1 MKKLL
6 YAFLIMP
13 MLAMAQ
19 VQVDNQWKTAINPFF
34 QNLDKSKIQSGMLLD
49 YAMEFTNVEAYNGTL
64 TDSTDI
70 NANVVGDIY
79 KTLFMSKVVADT
91 THTPLFNRYAYNWA
105 RARHN
110 ATKDSSGVY
119 VLTGLLY
126 EYQRFNENALAQ
138 NKITVSNDKYYDKY
152 IRGVWQNPYETKR
165 TFALTPPITHS
176 RSKDIYFK
184 LPNELFL
191 SNLNY
196 QITNIQLD
204 ADNGQGYQNLP
215 FDNIIP
221 IQFFENKIH
230 ELTFKVTLTSGQIL
244 YCRSKFKIEDPVL
257 KRQQQQARGVIVVND
272 ERIYIHEDNDFFS
285 AAWLTIRRIPGNTEI
300 TRPLIIAEGLDTG
313 KYTSPEDFGGDS
325 TLADFNRSLL
335 NSGNLFNVLR
345 DGTNDYDL
353 IYVDWVQGMGDIR
366 DNSRVLEE
374 VIGWVNDQKALSGST
389 EPNVL
394 LGQSMGGVVGRYTLA
409 RMEQEGSTH
418 DVRLFIAHD
427 SPMQGANTPLAFQHF
442 SEHMKEEYV
451 SSPILWLTGEVLIP
465 IGLGFAELGEEFLNA
480 FGGNNDNI
488 PAYIT
493 PGQLLSLQSKPAA
506 LQLNYWSAVRTGGT
520 HLQTRSF
527 NQTWQ
532 QTLDAMGWPTQS
544 RNIAISNGNEC
555 GVDNGFAP
563 GAQLLD
569 IDSRSNPGFLLD
581 MLNWILAPTVGAVT
595 LDPGLILV
603 GLIPGRSR
611 WQTNFDFNTYG
622 VQGSKNRIYR
632 GRIRFEKKVLWI
644 GPTIKYDV
652 TNKKF
657 YAPQEAL
664 PFDTYSGGRF
674 NFFDNDGDFALD
686 IPILSDL
693 VEVQNDFYGFIP
705 TVSALDI
712 RKTSGNDPTPDDY
725 LKSYSGGIPSDTNL
739 ISSFDNFIVD
749 NVPNQPFNNE
759 HISFQVRNG
768 DWLADELNAD
778 PSNGVPFP
786 VLDDCNWACDSANFG
801 ISGVDQFCTGART
814 FSVPAGADSYQ
825 WQFFPDPIPM
835 TDDPLIGNAT
845 IISATNTN
853 ILGVSHT
860 GNRSGW
866 YNLRVVINSTSCDVQ
881 NLILT
886 KRVYIGAPTVDNI
899 SVVSESEAGVH
910 LSPGIN
916 NCEVAL
922 GLNFNPNNNDIT
934 DIEWEKI
941 TTDIAWSRDYVDYD
955 DRYVYLFPECNK
967 EFKFRVRAKNSCG
980 FWSPW
985 RELTYDITECSTT
998 CQTPTGNIVSDNF
1011 ILYPIPANTILNF
1024 GVQLNNTWNFPSS
1037 SPFVNLNDLS
1047 GDPTIDGAGNVTYPR
1062 VRLFISF
1069 YNSMGNLIHSTTI
1082 QGLPNQ
1088 IDVSG
1093 IPTGNYIMRIEYL
1106 GLIETHNI
1114 QIN

>member
-1 MKKLL
+1 M
-6 YAFLIMP
+6 
-13 MLAMAQ
+13 
-19 VQVDNQWKTAINPFF
+19 
-34 QNLDKSKIQSGMLLD
+34 
-49 YAMEFTNVEAYNGTL
+49 
-64 TDSTDI
+64 
-70 NANVVGDIY
+70 
-79 KTLFMSKVVADT
+79 
-91 THTPLFNRYAYNWA
+91 
-105 RARHN
+105 
-110 ATKDSSGVY
+110 
-119 VLTGLLY
+119 
-126 EYQRFNENALAQ
+126 
-138 NKITVSNDKYYDKY
+138 
-152 IRGVWQNPYETKR
+152 
-165 TFALTPPITHS
+165 
-176 RSKDIYFK
+176 
-184 LPNELFL
+184 
-191 SNLNY
+191 
-196 QITNIQLD
+196 
-204 ADNGQGYQNLP
+204 
-215 FDNIIP
+215 
-221 IQFFENKIH
+221 
-230 ELTFKVTLTSGQIL
+230 
-244 YCRSKFKIEDPVL
+244 

-272 ERIYIHEDNDFFS
+272 ERVYIHEDNNFFS
-285 AAWLTIRRIPGNTEI
+285 AAWLTIRRIPGTGDTGL

-313 KYTSPEDFGGDS
+313 KYTSPEDFGGDR
-325 TLADFNRSLL
+325 TMQDFERDVNRG
-335 NSGNLFNVLR
+335 GNNLR
-345 DGTNDYDL
+345 DLIDEDRNHSYDL
-353 IYVDWVQGMGDIR
+353 IYIDWVHGMGDIR
-366 DNSRVLEE
+366 DNSRLLEE
-374 VIGWVNDQKALSGST
+374 VIGWVNDQKVLSGST

-394 LGQSMGGVVGRYTLA
+394 LGQSMGGVVGRFTLA
-409 RMEQEGSTH
+409 RMEQEGNTH

-427 SPMQGANTPLAFQHF
+427 SPMQGSNTPLAFQHF

-451 SSPILWLTGEVLIP
+451 SSPVLWLTGEVLVP
-465 IGLGFAELGEEFLNA
+465 IGLGLAQLGEDFLNA

-488 PAYIT
+488 PAYVT
-493 PGQLLSLQSKPAA
+493 PGQLLTLNSKPAA
-506 LQLNYWSAVRTGGT
+506 LQLNYWTAVSTGGT

-532 QTLDAMGWPTQS
+532 QTLDAMGWPTNS

-581 MLNWILAPTVGAVT
+581 MLNWVLAPTVGAVT
-595 LDPGLILV
+595 LDPGLIIV

-644 GPTIKYDV
+644 GPTIKYDL

-664 PFDTYSGGRF
+664 PLDTYSGGRF

-693 VEVQNDFYGFIP
+693 VEVENDFYGFIP
-705 TVSALDI
+705 VVSALDI
-712 RKTSGNDPTPDDY
+712 RKTNGSAPTPDDY
-725 LKSYSGGIPSDTNL
+725 LKSYSGGVPSDSNL
-739 ISSFDNFIVD
+739 VSGFNAFIVD
-749 NVPNQPFNNE
+749 NLPNQPFNNE

-768 DWLADELNAD
+768 NWLAEELEANQ
-778 PSNGVPFP
+778 PGNTFP
-786 VLDDCNWACDSANFG
+786 VLDDCNWVCDSETAG
-801 ISGVDQFCTGART
+801 ISGVTQFCTGSRT
-814 FSVPAGADSYQ
+814 FSVMSGADNYQ
-825 WQFFPDPIPM
+825 WQAFPDPIPM
-835 TDDPLIGNAT
+835 TDDPLTGNVS
-845 IISATNTN
+845 IISSTNTN
-853 ILGVSHT
+853 SITLNHT

-866 YNLRVVINSTSCDVQ
+866 YNLRVVINSTRCDVQ
-881 NLILT
+881 NLVLT
-886 KRVYIGAPTVDNI
+886 KRVYIGAPTVDSI
-899 SVVSESEAGVH
+899 SVVTDSEAGAH

-941 TTDIAWSRDYVDYD
+941 TTDVAWSRDYVDYS

-1011 ILYPIPANTILNF
+1011 ILYPVPANTILNF
-1024 GVQLNNTWNFPSS
+1024 GVQPNNTWNFPSS
-1037 SPFVNLNDLS
+1037 SPFVNLNDLNT
-1047 GDPTIDGAGNVTYPR
+1047 DPTIDGSGNITYPR
-1062 VRLFISF
+1062 VRLLISF
-1069 YNSMGNLIHSTTI
+1069 YNSMGNLIYSTTI

-1088 IDVSG
+1088 MDVSSL
-1093 IPTGNYIMRIEYL
+1093 PTGNYIMTIEYL
-1106 GLIETHNI
+1106 GQIETHNI